1 MKKLLLTGALLLG
14 AAFARAGDVNI
25 VTPDGMIVGHVGGSF
40 TSLVTPNGM
49 ITGSAGSNPVIINL
63 PSASIV
69 MQPGVPTFCNL
80 RP

>member
-1 MKKLLLTGALLLG
+1 LG

-49 ITGSAGSNPVIINL
+49 ITGSTGTAPVIVNL
-63 PSASIV
+63 SHESIV
-69 MQPGVPTFCNL
+69 IQPGVSTFCIP
-80 RP
+80 RQ